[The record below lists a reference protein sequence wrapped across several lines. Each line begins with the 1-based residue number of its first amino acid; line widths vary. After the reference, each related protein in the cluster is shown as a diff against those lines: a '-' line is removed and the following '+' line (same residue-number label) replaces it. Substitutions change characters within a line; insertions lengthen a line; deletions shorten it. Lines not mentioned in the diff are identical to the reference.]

1 MYVDLSRFPD
11 QNKLHTVDFPQ
22 LDGGWNINV
31 RGYKL
36 PQNESPDMKNLWW
49 QDGMLRCR
57 DGQSEVPTQTP
68 ADEPGLTGKTYA
80 VYDSTFYGYGFAH
93 IGRTVYYFD
102 PTTESVTYHPMLQ
115 NVNPTAGA
123 FFRYGDDLFYKNG
136 AWSETINEG
145 ADNAQQVTHHG
156 GYYRIQYMP
165 EDKLRFVMSDMSQE
179 AFVPTILLNA
189 DPSTGAGD
197 RYQPENRLSRMKKVR
212 YSPVIYDEE
221 RDFTGDGKTVEFKR
235 KVDKLSIWASS
246 VAYYVKEVRVDGQR
260 VGEDEYTLVDNGS
273 AEAGAKFKK
282 APADGAKILI
292 KYQYCDQSYAPP
304 VSGFSVANYVLVAT
318 VTGDGETN
326 EFSSADLVTQCAD
339 YVKPA
344 GLQTENLRVIKVFL
358 NDTWLAEDAY
368 TIGYGG
374 STAAPAVPSFS
385 NPAPSKSWN
394 FVRFSVAPAAGATIK
409 FYISVHQSFR
419 TMEAERVIV
428 AGAEYAPVTQ
438 RITSFP
444 SVAGQQEYQL
454 EKGDDGQY
462 PIVATATYT
471 PAPGVVPDV
480 SYDRAT
486 GIMRLSFALDAG
498 ITIQPEPAGK
508 FGKDGEKVLLSPS
521 PAVSDVAFP
530 NAVEI
535 TFDAP
540 NPDARDAVMD
550 CCYATTSGGENGL
563 CILLGGCPAQ
573 PNAVFWNS
581 NDNLSMNPAYF
592 PLEYYNLVGDTED
605 AVTGFGRQYN
615 DLIVFKERSLCKM
628 EYSTQTLDGRIA
640 VSFTYKAVNAQ
651 IGCDLPQTIQLI
663 ENNLVFCNTYAGVHI
678 LLSSSAAYENNVERI
693 SLKVNGDPERE
704 TRGLLYDV
712 RRGDVPVTS
721 FDDDHRYWLLVGDHA
736 YLWDYEISGYKNPSW
751 FYLEGLRGMSYFRD
765 PAHTLYHIGDWGGRL
780 GRLTKFSS
788 SFSDYGQPISKHYE
802 FPVQLLGGISRL
814 KDVTKAV
821 FAFGVDAAS
830 DIELTYL
837 TNLETRADLTGIHVP
852 APSAGVLPGPHIVIR
867 RPMCRHIRTFSM
879 RLENNTAGQD
889 LAIVSAQL
897 QYTLQDMD
905 R

>member
-11 QNKLHTVDFPQ
+11 PNKLHTVDLPQ

-115 NVNPTAGA
+115 NVNPTGGS

-136 AWSETINEG
+136 AWSETINAGEDG
-145 ADNAQQVTHHG
+145 TQQVVHHG
-156 GYYRIQYMP
+156 GYYRIHYMP
-165 EDKLRFVMSDMSQE
+165 EDKLRFVMSDVSQE

-197 RYQPENRLSRMKKVR
+197 RYQPENRLSSMKKVR

-221 RDFTGDGKTVEFKR
+221 QEFTGDGKTVEFKR
-235 KVDKLSIWASS
+235 DLIAPSPASAS
-246 VAYYVKEVRVDGQR
+246 LACYVKEVHVNGQR
-260 VGEDEYTLVDNGS
+260 VGAAEYTLVDDGS
-273 AEAGAKFKK
+273 ARSGVSFKA
-282 APADGAKILI
+282 APADGAKVLV

-304 VSGFSVANYVLVAT
+304 VSGFSEANYVLVAT
-318 VTGDGETN
+318 VMGDGKTRD
-326 EFSSADLVTQCAD
+326 FSSADLVTQCVD
-339 YVKPA
+339 YLEPS
-344 GLQTENLRVIKVFL
+344 GLRDETLRVIKVFL
-358 NDTWLAEDAY
+358 NGAWVAEDAY
-368 TIGYGG
+368 IVGYGSVAG
-374 STAAPAVPSFS
+374 PA
-385 NPAPSKSWN
+385 SKSWSTI
-394 FVRFSVAPAAGATIK
+394 RFREPPVSGATIK
-409 FYISVHQSFR
+409 FYISVHQRYR
-419 TMEAERVIV
+419 TMAAKRVIV
-428 AGAEYAPVTQ
+428 AGSEYAPDTQ
-438 RITSFP
+438 HITPFL
-444 SVAGQQEYQL
+444 SVAGQKEYQL

-471 PAPGVVPDV
+471 PSPGAEPDV

-498 ITIQPEPAGK
+498 ITIKPKPAGQ
-508 FGKDGEKVLLSPS
+508 FIATEEDVFLLPS
-521 PAVSDVAFP
+521 PPVLDAAVP
-530 NAVEI
+530 NSVEI

-540 NPDARDAVMD
+540 NPDAYNAVMD
-550 CCYATTSGGENGL
+550 CCYATTSGGGNGL

-712 RRGDVPVTS
+712 RRSDVPVTS

-788 SFSDYGQPISKHYE
+788 SFSDYAQPISKHYE
-802 FPVQLLGGISRL
+802 FPIQLLGGISRL

-830 DIELTYL
+830 DIGLTYL

-867 RPMCRHIRTFSM
+867 RPMCRHIRTFSV